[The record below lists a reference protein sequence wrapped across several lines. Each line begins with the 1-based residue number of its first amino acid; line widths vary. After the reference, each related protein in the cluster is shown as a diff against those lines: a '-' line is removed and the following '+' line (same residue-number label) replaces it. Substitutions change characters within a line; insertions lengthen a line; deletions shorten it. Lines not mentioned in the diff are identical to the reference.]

1 MSEEQLDQ
9 VVRMLTKRLNNKFM
23 AEDIKTTDETSE
35 TSAETKTATPAAAAA
50 TVKRKKGAK
59 VKVTKGKVYVQSTY
73 NNTIVTITDVSG
85 NVISWGSAG
94 LVGFKGSKKSTP
106 YAAQKTMEDTI
117 QRVKDRG
124 LQEVDVLVKG
134 IGSGRESAVRALQS
148 SGLTVLS
155 IKDHTP
161 IPHGGVRP
169 KKVRRV

>member
-1 MSEEQLDQ
+1 
-9 VVRMLTKRLNNKFM
+9 M
-23 AEDIKTTDETSE
+23 AEDIKQTTESTE
-35 TSAETKTATPAAAAA
+35 SAPTTEAKTDAKAAPKAR
-50 TVKRKKGAK
+50 KSKKGAK
-59 VKVTKGKVYVQSTY
+59 AKVARGKVYVQSTY
-73 NNTIVTITDVSG
+73 NNTIISITDATG

-106 YAAQKTMEDTI
+106 YAAQKTMEDII

-148 SGLTVLS
+148 SGLIVLS
-155 IKDHTP
+155 IKDQTP

>member
-1 MSEEQLDQ
+1 
-9 VVRMLTKRLNNKFM
+9 M
-23 AEDIKTTDETSE
+23 AEDIKKTDETE
-35 TSAETKTATPAAAAA
+35 APAAAAA
-50 TVKRKKGAK
+50 PVAAKKKKGAK

-155 IKDHTP
+155 IQDQTP

>member
-1 MSEEQLDQ
+1 M
-9 VVRMLTKRLNNKFM
+9 
-23 AEDIKTTDETSE
+23 EDIKDTTEETAA
-35 TSAETKTATPAAAAA
+35 SAAPAVTAP
-50 TVKRKKGAK
+50 KKKKGAK

-73 NNTIVTITDVSG
+73 NNTIVTITDIAG

-155 IKDHTP
+155 IQDQTP